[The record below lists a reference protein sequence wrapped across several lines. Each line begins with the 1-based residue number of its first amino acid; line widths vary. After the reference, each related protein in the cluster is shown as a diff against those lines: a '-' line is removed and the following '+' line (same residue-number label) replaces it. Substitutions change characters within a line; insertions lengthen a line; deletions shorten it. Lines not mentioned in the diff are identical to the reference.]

1 MDSLVMKDLHPR
13 KRWKS
18 RILHQKCILITCHSW
33 ARGLLARHYMFK
45 TTQKFQRVNQQWP
58 YQVQWMF
65 NSLYMACGYVNSPL
79 QWHQH
84 HPESPPELP
93 GTASDSNSVV
103 RSIGVRRKS
112 WACFEIPG
120 HCFPWLSGI
129 QRHIFSKRIPIFR
142 NWKNW
147 EKKKWEVNLASL
159 CFVAA
164 GLVLYAPGN
173 VQLVRPKTIDP
184 IYQTMGALWC
194 LWLSAPFLDPM
205 CCSSKMCFFPTKNHP
220 ILDALGDLWRSP
232 DASQQ
237 LHEPGLGWN
246 TSDPRAPHGALSS
259 HPGPARK
266 KGTPRDIRAT
276 ARHGVRILMGKRVLW
291 TKNYCTVIWMYIV

>member
-1 MDSLVMKDLHPR
+1 MNLKLKAQWHRDLCVLLSMDSLVMKDLHPR

-18 RILHQKCILITCHSW
+18 RILHQKCILITGHSW

-58 YQVQWMF
+58 YQVQWTF

-120 HCFPWLSGI
+120 HCFPWLTGI

-147 EKKKWEVNLASL
+147 EKRNEKSTSHL
-159 CFVAA
+159 CVSS
-164 GLVLYAPGN
+164 
-173 VQLVRPKTIDP
+173 QLVSLSTLQGTYSSSRPKTIDP
-184 IYQTMGALWC
+184 IYQTMGALWDVLLQRCGFFLLKTTQPLLGSLDTGC
-194 LWLSAPFLDPM
+194 LPA
-205 CCSSKMCFFPTKNHP
+205 T
-220 ILDALGDLWRSP
+220 
-232 DASQQ
+232 
-237 LHEPGLGWN
+237 
-246 TSDPRAPHGALSS
+246 PRANQAWDETHRIQKHRTAHGVLIL
-259 HPGPARK
+259 GLRGK
-266 KGTPRDIRAT
+266 KGPPGT
-276 ARHGVRILMGKRVLW
+276 
-291 TKNYCTVIWMYIV
+291 